1 MQVPENADALWHRRY
16 SDAQAQIAGADAAA
30 LGGVTGALHRL
41 CRGLTANLTVM
52 GAAVNLMSAD
62 GSDGVAAASDDRC
75 KVIDELEFTAGEGP
89 CHDAFAAG
97 RPVLTPDLR
106 SAAGQRWPAYT
117 PAALSAGVAAVFA
130 FPLNI
135 GAAGFG
141 VLDVYAEQPG
151 SLSSEQT
158 AMALTFAQI
167 ATEILIDGDLT
178 TAGGELDRGLSHALD
193 YRAEIHQAQGMAMVD
208 LKMGPG
214 EALIWMRAHAFA
226 HDKTLIDLARKI
238 VAGFDLSKADHD

>member
-1 MQVPENADALWHRRY
+1 MQVPENADAQWRRRY
-16 SDAQAQIAGADAAA
+16 TEAQSKIAGADASG
-30 LGGVTGALHRL
+30 LDGVTGALHRL
-41 CRGLTANLTVM
+41 CRALTANLTVM

-62 GSDGVAAASDDRC
+62 GSDGVAAASDNRS
-75 KVIDELEFTAGEGP
+75 KGIDELQFTAGEGP
-89 CHDAFAAG
+89 GQDAFAAR

-141 VLDVYAEQPG
+141 VLGVYAEQPV
-151 SLSSEQT
+151 SLSSEQM
-158 AMALTFAQI
+158 AMALTYAQI

-178 TAGGELDRGLSHALD
+178 TAGGELDAGLSHALD

-214 EALIWMRAHAFA
+214 EALIWMRAHSFA
-226 HDKTLIDLARKI
+226 HDNTLIELARKI
-238 VAGFDLSKADHD
+238 IAGFDLSEADED

>member
-1 MQVPENADALWHRRY
+1 MEMHENADALWRRRY
-16 SDAQAQIAGADAAA
+16 SEAQAQIAGADAAE
-30 LGGVTGALHRL
+30 LSGVTGALHRL
-41 CRGLTANLTVM
+41 CRGLTANLAVM
-52 GAAVNLMSAD
+52 GAAINLMSAG
-62 GSDGVAAASDDRC
+62 GSDGVAAASDDRS
-75 KVIDELEFTAGEGP
+75 KDVDELQFTAGEGP
-89 CHDAFAAG
+89 GLDAFAAR

-117 PAALSAGVAAVFA
+117 PAALSAGVGAVFA
-130 FPLNI
+130 FPLNV

-141 VLDVYAEQPG
+141 VLDVYAERPG
-151 SLSSEQT
+151 SLSSEQI

-167 ATEILIDGDLT
+167 ATEILVDGDLT

-214 EALIWMRAHAFA
+214 GALIWMRAHAFV

-238 VAGFDLSKADHD
+238 IAGFDLSEADHD